1 MKVGGQSP
9 TKMASR
15 SARAFESLSETLA
28 DRPQSETEARIDV
41 SPALCKCVL
50 VSPSFLSIRAIFI

>member
-1 MKVGGQSP
+1 
-9 TKMASR
+9 MARR
-15 SARAFESLSETLA
+15 SARALESLSETLA
-28 DRPQSETEARIDV
+28 DLPQSETEARIDV